1 MRRETPL
8 ARAAQRGRA
17 ARFAED
23 EREAHK
29 QRAIAEERTAPRRAL
44 AGAMLPAT

>member
-1 MRRETPL
+1 MTTCTRGPARR
-8 ARAAQRGRA
+8 AV
-17 ARFAED
+17 RFAED